1 MRYDVAERKGVG
13 SNEILVLLSGHA
25 WVPKP
30 AVTACDFLQDFFA
43 MQNLTWLAAKNAIEI
58 LYI

>member
-1 MRYDVAERKGVG
+1 VG

-58 LYI
+58 LHI